1 MITVHNEFETVPAF
15 EHIAG
20 DSLGTWTQR
29 ETTAEMIHA
38 IDLIS
43 DQDRTS
49 VLWIYLAKAAD
60 DDLEEMTGLQE
71 QAADILNE
79 HMPMPAYC
87 RVTLQD
93 NEWRVLPYLDE
104 EVPRMSTDDWDE
116 VDQNQHGF
124 DHVYVV
130 NDHGNVTCWE
140 WRQDKVE
147 YVSIWSMV

>member
-1 MITVHNEFETVPAF
+1 MITVRNEFEPVPAF
-15 EHIAG
+15 EHISG

-29 ETTAEMIHA
+29 ETTSAMIQA
-38 IDLIS
+38 VYMT
-43 DQDRTS
+43 TS
-49 VLWIYLAKAAD
+49 VDTLHAWRDLAETND
-60 DDLEEMTGLQE
+60 DDLENMV
-71 QAADILNE
+71 DIQDWCAGELIE
-79 HMPMPAYC
+79 HMPMPFSCTVA
-87 RVTLQD
+87 LGD
-93 NEWRVLPYLDE
+93 NEWRVVPYIDD

-147 YVSIWSMV
+147 YVSIWAMV